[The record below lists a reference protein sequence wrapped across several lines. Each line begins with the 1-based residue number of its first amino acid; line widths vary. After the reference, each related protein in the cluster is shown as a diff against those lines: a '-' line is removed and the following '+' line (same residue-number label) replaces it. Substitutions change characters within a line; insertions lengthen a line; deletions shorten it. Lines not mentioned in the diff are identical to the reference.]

1 MHGAGQLRPAAN
13 QIVMPTNLSSFFL
26 AAAMMLAAVPSAFAQ
41 ETTFNVDMTCAPAFD
56 NVFVTGPWCGWC
68 FNDVYNTMTDPDGDG
83 VYTVTLDETV
93 TGIIEYKY
101 AIDGFTGQE
110 DLVND
115 MIEGASCAPITDYNA
130 YANRQTPQGST
141 TNDNYG
147 TCDGTCNDVPLT
159 SVTFHVDM
167 SGYEGS
173 YDPSQVTWN
182 GSANGWCGNCA
193 PMEDP
198 DGDGIY
204 SLTLQLEGDS
214 IEYKF
219 AIGQWDDQEDLTPES
234 SCTVTTY
241 SDGAPNGCCYV
252 NRVVSVVGEEPID
265 LPVVCW
271 NSCEACGFVPTPG
284 CIDVGACN
292 YDAGATED
300 DGSCD
305 YESCI
310 DESVLFMSRLQMD
323 SMDQTAMELG
333 P

>member
-1 MHGAGQLRPAAN
+1 
-13 QIVMPTNLSSFFL
+13 
-26 AAAMMLAAVPSAFAQ
+26 ML
-41 ETTFNVDMTCAPAFD
+41 CFD

-68 FNDVYNTMTDPDGDG
+68 SNDVYNTMTDPDGDG

-219 AIGQWDDQEDLTPES
+219 AIGQWDDQEDLAPES

-241 SDGAPNGCCYV
+241 DEGAPNGCCWV
-252 NRVVSVVGEEPID
+252 NRVVSVVGGEPID
-265 LPVVCW
+265 MPVVCW
-271 NSCEACGFVPTPG
+271 NECQA
-284 CIDVGACN
+284 CIDSLP
-292 YDAGATED
+292 T
-300 DGSCD
+300 
-305 YESCI
+305 
-310 DESVLFMSRLQMD
+310 SVIFVW
-323 SMDQTAMELG
+323 T
-333 P
+333 

>member
-1 MHGAGQLRPAAN
+1 MWVVL
-13 QIVMPTNLSSFFL
+13 
-26 AAAMMLAAVPSAFAQ
+26 
-41 ETTFNVDMTCAPAFD
+41 
-56 NVFVTGPWCGWC
+56 
-68 FNDVYNTMTDPDGDG
+68 NDVYNTMTDPDGDG

-93 TGIIEYKY
+93 TGIIDYKY

-115 MIEGASCAPITDYNA
+115 MIDGASCAPITDYNA

-147 TCDGTCNDVPLT
+147 TCDGTCNDTLRYLT

-182 GSANGWCGNCA
+182 GSTNGWCGNCA

-219 AIGQWDDQEDLTPES
+219 AIGQWDDQEDLIDRNRKA
-234 SCTVTTY
+234 CTGVTTY
-241 SDGAPNGCCYV
+241 DEGAPCGTAVASRFECKSRCVGC
-252 NRVVSVVGEEPID
+252 GEEPGEFYD
-265 LPVVCW
+265 MPVVCW
-271 NSCEACGFVPTPG
+271 NSREAC
-284 CIDVGACN
+284 I
-292 YDAGATED
+292 
-300 DGSCD
+300 
-305 YESCI
+305 
-310 DESVLFMSRLQMD
+310 
-323 SMDQTAMELG
+323 
-333 P
+333 

>member
-1 MHGAGQLRPAAN
+1 
-13 QIVMPTNLSSFFL
+13 MPTNLSSFFL

-68 FNDVYNTMTDPDGDG
+68 SNDVYNTMTDPDGDG

-173 YDPSQVTWN
+173 YDPSQVRPT
-182 GSANGWCGNCA
+182 
-193 PMEDP
+193 
-198 DGDGIY
+198 
-204 SLTLQLEGDS
+204 
-214 IEYKF
+214 
-219 AIGQWDDQEDLTPES
+219 
-234 SCTVTTY
+234 
-241 SDGAPNGCCYV
+241 DGAV
-252 NRVVSVVGEEPID
+252 ASQD
-265 LPVVCW
+265 D
-271 NSCEACGFVPTPG
+271 S
-284 CIDVGACN
+284 DVLAHRP
-292 YDAGATED
+292 A
-300 DGSCD
+300 
-305 YESCI
+305 
-310 DESVLFMSRLQMD
+310 RR
-323 SMDQTAMELG
+323 
-333 P
+333 